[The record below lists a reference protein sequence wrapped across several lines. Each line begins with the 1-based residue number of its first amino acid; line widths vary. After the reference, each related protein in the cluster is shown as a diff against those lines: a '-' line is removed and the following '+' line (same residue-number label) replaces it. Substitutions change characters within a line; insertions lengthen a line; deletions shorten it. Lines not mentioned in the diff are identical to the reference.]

1 MYDILFKHTYSLQ
14 FFYLSSS
21 SSLFDLADRQKVE
34 MNRGSII
41 LEGRLSNFLLS
52 TEILK
57 NINRMATYIKKMNE
71 EKRKKCT
78 PHDVH
83 AWIPTHGMRPSS
95 RLFIASKNPWTL
107 HVRRKETTTKSVHCI
122 HTHIEVERIGPVI

>member
-57 NINRMATYIKKMNE
+57 NINRMATCIKK
-71 EKRKKCT
+71 
-78 PHDVH
+78 
-83 AWIPTHGMRPSS
+83 
-95 RLFIASKNPWTL
+95 
-107 HVRRKETTTKSVHCI
+107 
-122 HTHIEVERIGPVI
+122 